1 MRRITLTS
9 AALALL
15 LMLGGAAIA
24 GATPQAKPDGSN
36 ANASARTLRFDV
48 RFSPFFV
55 VDVGQPNLS
64 LGDYTVF
71 HDRLLSHGQRVGDQ
85 GGTCPI
91 VDVDQGLIHC
101 TGTIRLAG
109 GQITFQGLTTT
120 APTKQ
125 FAITGGT
132 GRYQDV
138 SGQGTLVEF
147 GPQRGSLTLKLRR

>member
-15 LMLGGAAIA
+15 LVLLGGVAIA
-24 GATPQAKPDGSN
+24 GAAPQAKPEATN
-36 ANASARTLRFDV
+36 ATTLRFDV
-48 RFSPFFV
+48 RFSDFFV
-55 VDVGQPNLS
+55 VDVGEPNLS

-71 HDRLLSHGQRVGDQ
+71 HDQLFAHGKRVGDQ
-85 GGTCPI
+85 SGTCPI
-91 VDVDQGLIHC
+91 VDLGQGLIHC
-101 TGTIRLAG
+101 TGTIRMSG

-125 FAITGGT
+125 VAITGGT
-132 GRYQDV
+132 GRYQDA

-147 GPQRGSLTLKLRR
+147 GNGTGSLTLKLRR

>member
-9 AALALL
+9 AAFALLL
-15 LMLGGAAIA
+15 LMLGGVAIA
-24 GATPQAKPDGSN
+24 GATPKSQPDDSN
-36 ANASARTLRFDV
+36 ARTLRFDV
-48 RFSPFFV
+48 LFSDFFL
-55 VDVGQPNLS
+55 VDVGEPNLS

-71 HDRLLSHGQRVGDQ
+71 HDLLFSHGERVGDE
-85 GGTCPI
+85 GGTCPV
-91 VDVDQGLIHC
+91 VDVSQGLIHC
-101 TGTIRLAG
+101 TGTIRLSG

-132 GRYQDV
+132 GRYQDA

-147 GPQRGSLTLKLRR
+147 GNGRGSLTLKLRR